1 MNTIDAVFSY
11 LREFNFASVLF
22 RLLLA
27 TTCGGLIGYGRAR
40 RRRAAGFRT
49 FMLTCLGS
57 ALTVL
62 IACYDYKMLTGD
74 WADVVKVVG
83 MKFDAGRYA
92 SQVVSGIG
100 FLGAGTI
107 LDAPTA
113 AMYLQTGAD
122 FLVSPC
128 CVDEVITLAN
138 RRGVPY
144 SPGCGT
150 VTEIVHAQERGCDLV
165 KVFPA
170 GTVGGPAFVKNILA
184 PLPWAMVMATG
195 AVEPTEENLTAW
207 AKSGV
212 TAVGMGSKLFPKEV
226 IASGDWASISAL
238 CRKCLAWFNK
248 S

>member
-1 MNTIDAVFSY
+1 MAKFNKIDTIGIIKNTGIVPVFYNKDAEITKKV
-11 LREFNFASVLF
+11 VK
-22 RLLLA
+22 
-27 TTCGGLIGYGRAR
+27 
-40 RRRAAGFRT
+40 
-49 FMLTCLGS
+49 
-57 ALTVL
+57 
-62 IACYDYKMLTGD
+62 ACYDGGIRAFEFTNRGD
-74 WADVVKVVG
+74 GAADVFKEVMAFVRKECPQ
-83 MKFDAGRYA
+83 MA
-92 SQVVSGIG
+92 
-100 FLGAGTI
+100 LGAGTI

-113 AMYLQTGAD
+113 VLYMQMGAD

-128 CVDEVITLAN
+128 MAEDVVKVAN

-150 VTEIVHAQERGCDLV
+150 VTEMVKAMELGCDLV

-170 GTVGGPAFVKNILA
+170 GNVGGPSFVKNVLG

-212 TAVGMGSKLFPKEV
+212 TAVGMGSKLFPKDV

-238 CRKCLAWFNK
+238 CAQCIKWFK
-248 S
+248 K